1 MHTSN
6 NFTLRGGDAA
16 FANRQQALFDQL
28 LIAESNCNKHDKPE
42 NMETD
47 NMEMVE
53 RRKRP
58 APSDDRKQ
66 KRETK
71 RFSGKESIF
80 KRPEGPA
87 PRKNFRNIPDYH
99 RNPHK
104 WVKYSLDVSSEDMT
118 EHSNTQA
125 AMSFLRELK
134 ARRKKEEDVP
144 LEGEEMDVET
154 CESNSTETRFKKR
167 SSSSQITFKKPRTRE
182 TMENIAE
189 PDDKPIF
196 RSSKIILPEYVIGQ
210 KPKRTCKQN
219 RPVIKVDRSKELR
232 LDHLQEPDEEED
244 D

>member
-42 NMETD
+42 TD

-53 RRKRP
+53 QRKRP
-58 APSDDRKQ
+58 ASSDDRRQ

-87 PRKNFRNIPDYH
+87 PRTNFRNIPDYH

-104 WVKYSLDVSSEDMT
+104 WVKYSLDDVSNEDMT

-134 ARRKKEEDVP
+134 ARRKKEEIG
-144 LEGEEMDVET
+144 ECGEEMNAET
-154 CESNSTETRFKKR
+154 CESNSTETQFKKR
-167 SSSSQITFKKPRTRE
+167 SSSSQITFKKPRMRE
-182 TMENIAE
+182 TMEDIIE

-232 LDHLQEPDEEED
+232 LDHLQEPDKEED